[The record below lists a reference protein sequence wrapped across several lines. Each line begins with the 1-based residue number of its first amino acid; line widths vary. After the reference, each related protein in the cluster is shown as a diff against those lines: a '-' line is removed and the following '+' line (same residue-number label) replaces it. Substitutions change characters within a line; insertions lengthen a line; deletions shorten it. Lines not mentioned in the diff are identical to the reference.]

1 MHVLTEDTEY
11 NDEQDKSIGFIRFS
25 LLLVATLISVLGT
38 MMTDFALGQWVYQ
51 ETQSAT
57 AYGLIGFAALA
68 PQLLMAPVIGA
79 LIDRYSRALLMIV
92 GHAGAGICT
101 LLLLFLYMNQS
112 LDVWLIILLA
122 SISSVFNGLIN
133 QTFIVLTPVIVNKNQ
148 LVRVQGFIQGGMG
161 LIEIS
166 VPAVAA
172 FSLVT
177 IGMEGIFTIDIIS
190 FITAILLILVVL
202 KQLNDCDGR
211 VKESK
216 KDNKRSIM
224 RDVSFGLQYLKQNR
238 NLLYLLIFMA
248 VVNFSIGVV
257 HVLFT
262 PLVLSF
268 SNVIEL
274 GKVLTAAGVGTL
286 LGSIFLA
293 IWGGPKDK
301 VKGICFALL
310 IIGIL
315 LMMSTLIFIKDVYT
329 ILLLSTIA
337 LLITLSFVIVDGCN
351 QVIWQTAVP
360 SEIQGRVLSIQTVV
374 SQGAL
379 PLAFLA
385 AGPLADYI
393 FEPMMAVNGPLAS
406 SMVAV
411 LGVGPGRG
419 ITLLYG
425 ICGLLIIASILLFYN
440 INSKEAAK
448 RVV

>member
-1 MHVLTEDTEY
+1 MHVLTEESECS
-11 NDEQDKSIGFIRFS
+11 DEQDKSIGFIRFL

-38 MMTDFALGQWVYQ
+38 MMTDFALGQWVYK

-79 LIDRYSRALLMIV
+79 LIDRHSRALLMII

-112 LDVWLIILLA
+112 LEVWLIILLA

-133 QTFIVLTPVIVNKNQ
+133 QTFIVLTPVIVSKSQ

-161 LIEIS
+161 IVEIS

-177 IGMEGIFTIDIIS
+177 IGIEGIFAIDIIS
-190 FITAILLILVVL
+190 FLAAILLILVVL
-202 KQLNDCDGR
+202 KQLSDCDGR
-211 VKESK
+211 IKDSK
-216 KDNKRSIM
+216 KDNRSI
-224 RDVSFGLQYLKQNR
+224 RSDVTFSLQYLRQNR

-248 VVNFSIGVV
+248 VVNFSIGIV

-301 VKGICFALL
+301 VKGICMALL

-315 LMMSTLIFIKDVYT
+315 LMMSTLIFIKEVYAV
-329 ILLLSTIA
+329 LFLSAIA
-337 LLITLSFVIVDGCN
+337 LLITLSFVIVNGCD
-351 QVIWQTAVP
+351 QVIWQTTVP
-360 SEIQGRVLSIQTVV
+360 SEIQGRVLSIQTIV

-379 PLAFLA
+379 PLAFLV

-393 FEPMMAVNGPLAS
+393 FEPMMAINGPLAS

-425 ICGLLIIASILLFYN
+425 ICGLLIIASILLFYT
-440 INSKEAAK
+440 ISSKGNTK
-448 RVV
+448 RVI